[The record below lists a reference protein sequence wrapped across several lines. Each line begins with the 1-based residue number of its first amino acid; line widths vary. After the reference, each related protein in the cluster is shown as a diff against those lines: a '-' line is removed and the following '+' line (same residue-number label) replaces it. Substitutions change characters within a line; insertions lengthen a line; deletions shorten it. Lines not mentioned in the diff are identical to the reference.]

1 MGESGDGFTGRWRK
15 ALKRRW
21 TPPLT
26 DSLSEVSS
34 ATTFLLLVIALLAT
48 HLLECCSSS
57 VDALIMVSASYLS
70 NAIAVEFLQ
79 YGDFYG
85 DLGSIP
91 SYH

>member
-1 MGESGDGFTGRWRK
+1 M
-15 ALKRRW
+15 
-21 TPPLT
+21 
-26 DSLSEVSS
+26 
-34 ATTFLLLVIALLAT
+34 IALLAT

-57 VDALIMVSASYLS
+57 VDALIMVWASYLP